1 MFNGILETFTLLL
14 CFYSFPRFYKICMPL
29 AYAYHDHAL
38 PMTCRSVL
46 CNISLLRK
54 IGIVEEASKLSA
66 IYCTVDL
73 VLELLLFRSFVH
85 LLPPPLLNVNGFPED
100 FVFGLE

>member
-1 MFNGILETFTLLL
+1 MQ
-14 CFYSFPRFYKICMPL
+14 
-29 AYAYHDHAL
+29 
-38 PMTCRSVL
+38 
-46 CNISLLRK
+46 IS
-54 IGIVEEASKLSA
+54 IVQHFSVEENPDRRRSELQFASKLSA

-85 LLPPPLLNVNGFPED
+85 LLPPPLLNVNGFAED